1 MNSTNDSCSMRSL
14 LDKVIIV
21 GSTAQNQTNPTVS
34 ESDSSVCL

>member
-1 MNSTNDSCSMRSL
+1 MNSTNDSCMCSL

-21 GSTAQNQTNPTVS
+21 GSTPQNQTNPTVS

>member
-1 MNSTNDSCSMRSL
+1 MNDSCCMCIL

-21 GSTAQNQTNPTVS
+21 GTTPQNQTNSTAN